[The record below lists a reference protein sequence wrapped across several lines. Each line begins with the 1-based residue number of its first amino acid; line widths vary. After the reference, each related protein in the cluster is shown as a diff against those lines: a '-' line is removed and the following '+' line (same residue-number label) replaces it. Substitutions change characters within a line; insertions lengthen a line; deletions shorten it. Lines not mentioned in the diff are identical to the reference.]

1 MRHCATMLLCCIQCE
16 TSKASEISM
25 DHIKW
30 PGTEKMEKA
39 LTASRTSVVLDGWTA
54 PRARRLCSGDLWRHR
69 YLRIRSDKH
78 SSDKRSY

>member
-1 MRHCATMLLCCIQCE
+1 MCATVLLCCMQCE

-39 LTASRTSVVLDGWTA
+39 LTASRTSVVLDGA
-54 PRARRLCSGDLWRHR
+54 NGAKAVLWRS
-69 YLRIRSDKH
+69 LEAQISQNKIR
-78 SSDKRSY
+78 